1 MKDDEKLKNW
11 NEKDNQIS
19 LFPVKSSS
27 NKQLNQFYNTMS
39 SINKSHDST
48 LDQVIN
54 RDESPARF
62 SQGYSQVAKQ
72 TLIKEEIKIETNDS
86 QIGESSA
93 AMG

>member
-39 SINKSHDST
+39 SLNKSHDST